1 MAVAMPGNPNYR
13 RFPSI
18 AELASKYGASA
29 ATMRGVVS
37 GIAKTG
43 LSAVVDPSQL
53 FARVSGTAAQWSSA
67 LQTPLTEQPATANSP
82 FDVYSFPK
90 QLPAALQPN
99 GTNWLFDQATVYEPS
114 MDGNRPTTAP
124 VHRSNGRST
133 TSPAATP
140 WPTNAG
146 TISGNVC
153 QQQAVT
159 AREVYTPAQV
169 TQAYGAGGL
178 AAAAG
183 STTPEISV
191 IDLGGGWN
199 AQDLAAAGSC
209 FGYGSVHVDQEQGDG
224 VASPIANADPETA
237 LDLQT
242 VAAVAP
248 KASIRL
254 IQVSNGP
261 AAMLD
266 GFSRALADP
275 HGVPD
280 AISLSYGGCALA
292 DTAIASTFVNVTD
305 NVLAM
310 IAMSGASTFI
320 AAGDSGSTTCTSI
333 DFAPTLSYPA
343 VSPFVTAVGG
353 TRLTLT
359 ASNQRAA
366 EVVWND
372 TAYGQKAAGG
382 GGLARREST
391 PAYQNAANQSGQRAI
406 PDVSAL
412 ADIVPG
418 WPVFLGGTLMPV
430 GGTSGSTPFTA
441 AATALVDAQL
451 RSGHQPR
458 VGLANGWFY
467 QAARHN
473 PGSFFDVTQG
483 NNEINPVNC
492 CMATTGY
499 DPASGLGVPNW
510 STLPGTVPPPQK

>member
-1 MAVAMPGNPNYR
+1 LPSNTNTLATDAMAVGMPGHGNYR
-13 RFPSI
+13 SFQSV
-18 AELASKYGASA
+18 ADLATKYRAPA
-29 ATMRGVVS
+29 ATIHTIVDSIG
-37 GIAKTG
+37 KTG
-43 LSAVVDPSQL
+43 LSVAVDPSQL

-67 LQTPLTEQPATANSP
+67 LQTQLSEQPATSQNP
-82 FDVYSFPK
+82 FDVYSLPN

-99 GTNWLFDQATVYEPS
+99 GATWLFGQATVYEPAT
-114 MDGNRPTTAP
+114 DGNRPTTAP
-124 VHRSNGRST
+124 VHRANGRT
-133 TSPAATP
+133 TTAPAVA

-146 TISGNVC
+146 TIGGNVC

-159 AREVYTPAQV
+159 ARQVYTPAQIQ
-169 TQAYGAGGL
+169 QAYGTDGL

-183 STTPEISV
+183 STTPTISV

-199 AQDLAAAGSC
+199 AQDLHAAGQC
-209 FGYGSVHVDQEQGDG
+209 FGFGSVQVQQEQGDG
-224 VASPIANADPETA
+224 VAVPIANADPETA

-242 VAAVAP
+242 VAALAP

-275 HGVPD
+275 NGVPD
-280 AISLSYGGCALA
+280 MISLSYGGCALA
-292 DTAIASTFVNVTD
+292 DSAIASAFVNVTD
-305 NVLAM
+305 NLLAM
-310 IAMSGASTFI
+310 LTMSGASTFI
-320 AAGDSGSTTCTSI
+320 ASGDSGSTTCTSI

-353 TRLTLT
+353 TRLTLNS
-359 ASNQRAA
+359 SNQRAS

-372 TAYGQKAAGG
+372 TPYRQKAAGG

-391 PAYQNAANQSGQRAI
+391 PAYQSAATSSGHRAV

-418 WPVFLGGTLMPV
+418 WPVFLSGTLVPV

-451 RSGHQPR
+451 RGQHQPR
-458 VGLANGWFY
+458 IGLANGWLY
-467 QAARHN
+467 YAAQHN
-473 PGSFFDVTQG
+473 PGSFFDLTEG
-483 NNEINPVNC
+483 NNR
-492 CMATTGY
+492 
-499 DPASGLGVPNW
+499 
-510 STLPGTVPPPQK
+510 STR